1 MERQEVMQILDGKL
15 RDLNLN
21 NHYDIF
27 CREHNPL
34 DGTHKEDGIISLSSF
49 NVPWIDVRAHG
60 ATAGGSDNT
69 IAFQS
74 ALNTGK
80 NVYAPEGDY
89 SLRAL
94 TMNTESQHLIGA
106 GWGTV
111 LTFDDS
117 HGIITQ
123 ANNIHIRNMKLI
135 LADQGKDFDA
145 IRNTDGSTRFS
156 YQNYKNIWFV
166 GWQDAA
172 YGLGTTSSI
181 FNENKIQN
189 CQRGIYLEGL
199 AVNNSITANIIDADD
214 HCLYFLVST
223 SVPEGMRISDNV
235 LYGAVNG
242 IYANRVNFLLITN
255 NIIDHVSNGINFV
268 GSGNT
273 GGHILRGNWIGLN
286 AGTGYGIK
294 FNISAPCTIPSIVA
308 LNEVKAYGTGAKIG
322 ISIGSNSPYTM
333 VMGNTVKDMNTYDME
348 VASDENVVAGN
359 ILVSPGAANNL
370 SITGSNNSWF
380 GNIAPKIGV
389 TGSHKVQ
396 QLQNHI
402 TRGASA
408 PAAGTWAVGD
418 ICWDTNPAAGAT
430 PGWMC
435 TTAGTPGTWKAMAN
449 LAA

>member
-1 MERQEVMQILDGKL
+1 MERPEVMQIMDEML
-15 RDLNLN
+15 RDLHLD
-21 NHYDIF
+21 NHYDLFI
-27 CREHNPL
+27 REHNPL
-34 DGTHKEDGIISLSSF
+34 DGTHKESEAIEPSSF
-49 NVPWIDVRAHG
+49 NFPWVDVR
-60 ATAGGSDNT
+60 SYKS
-69 IAFQS
+69 FQA

-80 NVYAPEGDY
+80 SVYVPEGVY
-89 SLRAL
+89 NLKAL
-94 TMNTESQHLIGA
+94 TMNTESQCLAGA

-111 LTFDDS
+111 LSFDDS

-123 ANNIHIRNMKLI
+123 ANNINIRNMKLI

-145 IRNTDGSTRFS
+145 IRNTDGSTRFN

-166 GWQDAA
+166 GWQDAI
-172 YGLGTTSSI
+172 YGLGATSSI
-181 FNENKIQN
+181 FNKNKIQN

-199 AVNNSITANIIDADD
+199 AVNNLITANIIDADD

-223 SVPEGMRISDNV
+223 SVPEGMRISDNI
-235 LYGAVNG
+235 LYGATNG
-242 IYANRVNFLLITN
+242 IYANRADFLLITN

-268 GSGNT
+268 GSSDT

-308 LNEVKAYGTGAKIG
+308 LNEVKAYGAGAKTG
-322 ISIGSNSPYTM
+322 ISIGSNSPNTM
-333 VMGNTVKDMNTYDME
+333 VMGNSVINMNTYDME

-380 GNIAPKIGV
+380 GNIAPKFGV
-389 TGSHKVQ
+389 AGSHKVQ

-408 PAAGTWAVGD
+408 PVAGTWAVGD

-430 PGWMC
+430 PGWVC